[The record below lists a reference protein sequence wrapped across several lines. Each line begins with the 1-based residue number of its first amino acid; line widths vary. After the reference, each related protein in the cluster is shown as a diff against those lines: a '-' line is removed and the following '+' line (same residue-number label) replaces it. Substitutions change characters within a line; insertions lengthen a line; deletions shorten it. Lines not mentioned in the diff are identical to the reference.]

1 MNEFVETLLELTWHE
16 PKASYDVV
24 IIGGGGHGL
33 ATAYYL
39 ATRHGITNVAV
50 IEADYIGS
58 GNSGRNTT
66 IIRANYGIP
75 ESIRFYNHSVEL
87 YRDLEAE
94 TGCWIMHDTKGLIW
108 MAHTESGMR
117 AERSRVQLNNAC
129 GVETVLVDPME
140 IRKLCPQIDLTGGG
154 RYPVL
159 GASYHVP
166 GSTARHDRVVWAY
179 AQGAMQRGVHVLQGT
194 SVTGLLLDG
203 NRVVGVKTSR
213 GDIAA
218 GTVMSAVGGDVSTMA
233 AHAGLRLPVRTHP
246 LQAFVTNGYA
256 QGLGPIVSSTDLL
269 CYVSQTARG
278 QMLIGHEFERESSYS
293 RQSSFQF
300 LQSCSLKMAFLLPF
314 VRNLKILRQWTG
326 RCDIS
331 ADFSPIMGFTGVDGF
346 VITTGW
352 GTWGFKGIPA
362 GGEQMAE
369 LIATGRTPALIA
381 PFALS
386 RFAADHPM
394 ADQGSTGTR

>member
-1 MNEFVETLLELTWHE
+1 
-16 PKASYDVV
+16 
-24 IIGGGGHGL
+24 
-33 ATAYYL
+33 
-39 ATRHGITNVAV
+39 
-50 IEADYIGS
+50 
-58 GNSGRNTT
+58 
-66 IIRANYGIP
+66 
-75 ESIRFYNHSVEL
+75 
-87 YRDLEAE
+87 
-94 TGCWIMHDTKGLIW
+94 

-129 GVETVLVDPME
+129 GVETVLVDPIE
-140 IRKLCPQIDLTGGG
+140 IKKLCPQIDLTGGG

-159 GASYHVP
+159 GASHHVP

-179 AQGAMQRGVHVLQGT
+179 AQGAMQRGAHVLQGT
-194 SVTGLLLDG
+194 RVTGLLRDG
-203 NRVVGVKTSR
+203 DRVVGVKTSR

-218 GTVMSAVGGDVSTMA
+218 GVVMSAVGGDVSAIA

-300 LQSCSLKMAFLLPF
+300 LQSCSLKMAYLLPF

-369 LIATGRTPALIA
+369 LIATDRTPPLIA